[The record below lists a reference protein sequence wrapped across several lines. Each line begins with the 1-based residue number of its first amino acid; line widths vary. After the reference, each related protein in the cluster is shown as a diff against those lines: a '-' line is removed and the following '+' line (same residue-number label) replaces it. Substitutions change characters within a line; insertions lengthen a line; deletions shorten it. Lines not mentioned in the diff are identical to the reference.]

1 MALKTY
7 TSSADSVTSARNQA
21 VASVVGYATDTSLA
35 GSSITLDKAG
45 FWAAGDEY
53 RLKFDMTKTAA
64 GTATPILVIRMGTLG
79 TTADTA
85 ILTFTGAAG
94 TAAVDSGV
102 FDVVCT
108 FRTVGSGTSAVLQGV
123 FECRH
128 SLAATGLISTG
139 ASGIAVIAATSSGF
153 DSSTPTIIG
162 ASFNGGTSF
171 AGTSTIVQASFK
183 RVV

>member
-7 TSSADSVTSARNQA
+7 TASADSVISARNQA
-21 VASVVGYATDTSLA
+21 VASVSGYASDTYLA

-64 GTATPILVIRMGTLG
+64 GTATPILIVRMGTAG

-85 ILTFTGAAG
+85 ILTFTGAVG
-94 TAAVDSGV
+94 TAAVDAGV
-102 FDVVCT
+102 IEVAVT
-108 FRTVGSGTSAVLQGV
+108 FRTVGSGTTAVIQGV

-128 SLAATGLISTG
+128 NLAATGLISTG
-139 ASGIAVIAATSSGF
+139 AAGIGVIVGTSSGF
-153 DSSTPTIIG
+153 DSTTPTIIG

-171 AGTSTIVQASFK
+171 AGTSTLVQASFK